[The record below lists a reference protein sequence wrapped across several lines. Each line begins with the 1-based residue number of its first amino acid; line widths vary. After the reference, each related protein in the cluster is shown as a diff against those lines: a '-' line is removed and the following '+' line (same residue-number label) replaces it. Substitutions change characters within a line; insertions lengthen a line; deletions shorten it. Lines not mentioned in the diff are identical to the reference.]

1 MTKAVWKTEIS
12 VFLALLLLF
21 CGFTTVFA
29 EAVLPEGAVAG
40 LPEKLTVMDSDG
52 NSVSSETGEYFFRV
66 ENMTP
71 GEVYTKQISVMNLR
85 EDKAYHIYFYA
96 QPISSEGEIR
106 LDEECTASFLLNGEP
121 IYEGKVTGEGEPD
134 MRETPLDLGLF
145 EPGASATLQCSVVW
159 SGTDAGGLID
169 YGHRVVDGSGT
180 EVIREGS
187 GDASIYGETT
197 FRWIFY
203 AVVDES
209 YEPPR
214 TGILAA
220 DNRLY
225 AGVLAAVGLTTLL
238 LFLLTVKKRREKEA
252 EKGASA

>member
-1 MTKAVWKTEIS
+1 MTKAVWKTGIS
-12 VFLALLLLF
+12 VFLAFLLFF

-29 EAVLPEGAVAG
+29 ETVLPEGAVAG
-40 LPEKLTVMDSDG
+40 LPEKLTVTDSDG
-52 NSVSSETGEYFFRV
+52 NSVSSETGEYFFCV

-96 QPISSEGEIR
+96 QPIDSVGEIR
-106 LDEECTASFLLNGEP
+106 LDEECTALFRLNDALV
-121 IYEGKVTGEGEPD
+121 YEGKVTGEGTPD
-134 MRETPLDLGLF
+134 MRENPIDLGLF
-145 EPGASATLQCSVVW
+145 VPGASATLWCSVVW
-159 SGTDAGGLID
+159 NGTDAGGLVD
-169 YGHRVVDGSGT
+169 YGHKLVDGSGT
-180 EVIREGS
+180 EIIREGS
-187 GDASIYGETT
+187 GDAAIYGETT

-220 DNRLY
+220 DDWVY
-225 AGVLAAVGLTTLL
+225 AGVLGALGLTTLL
-238 LFLLTVKKRREKEA
+238 LFLLIVKKRREKEA